1 MVRIKPFHLLSRN
14 RHWYVIDSEEMRAQS
29 VDDDTA
35 ALLEPLS
42 DETNP
47 ALPSDVVKR
56 LAALDLITD
65 EKQGIGKQCKKELPP
80 IVNMA
85 LFLTQSCNLRCI
97 YCYGNGGGYGSS
109 GNLDERTAYRAVDWL
124 IEQSGK
130 NRKIH
135 IGFFGGEPFLNFSM
149 MKKVVEF
156 ARKRAGE
163 ENKTAAFHMT
173 TNATLLDDEKIGFIE
188 KFSID
193 TSVSFDGPK
202 AIQDAQRPFA
212 DGRGSYD
219 HTVPRIRKLLEKC
232 PDSPAHAVIPAST
245 DPGIV
250 KKSLHEIGF
259 TSMSILPASP
269 SLFDKNAREISR
281 ARDLDHLLHHIEEDA
296 ETWIKSI
303 KTRDLPGVVK
313 LKHSSPLY
321 HGLTCFLHHVKK
333 RYPCGAGLG
342 KVGVSCSGDIYLCH
356 RFVGIDAYKLGTV
369 FKTDLDREIYQQPPV
384 TRVDEC
390 RRCIAGFY
398 CAGGCKH
405 DNAGANGS
413 IFKPSR
419 DMCRL
424 KRREMEMA
432 AYVVSLLDDGD
443 RGFLGRGDIVPPKP
457 CPLDFG

>member
-1 MVRIKPFHLLSRN
+1 MVRNRPFHLLSRN
-14 RHWYVIDSEEMRAQS
+14 RHRYVIVIEEMRAQA

-35 ALLEPLS
+35 ALLEPLI

-47 ALPSDVVKR
+47 ALPSDLVKR
-56 LAALDLITD
+56 LAALDLIAD
-65 EKQGIGKQCKKELPP
+65 EKEGAGKQGKKELPP

-97 YCYGNGGGYGSS
+97 YCYGNGGGYGSG
-109 GNLDERTAYRAVDWL
+109 GNLNE
-124 IEQSGK
+124 
-130 NRKIH
+130 
-135 IGFFGGEPFLNFSM
+135 
-149 MKKVVEF
+149 
-156 ARKRAGE
+156 
-163 ENKTAAFHMT
+163 KTAAFHIT

-193 TSVSFDGPK
+193 TSVS
-202 AIQDAQRPFA
+202 
-212 DGRGSYD
+212 
-219 HTVPRIRKLLEKC
+219 
-232 PDSPAHAVIPAST
+232 
-245 DPGIV
+245 
-250 KKSLHEIGF
+250 
-259 TSMSILPASP
+259 
-269 SLFDKNAREISR
+269 
-281 ARDLDHLLHHIEEDA
+281 IEEDA
-296 ETWIKSI
+296 ETWIEFI

-342 KVGVSCSGDIYLCH
+342 KVGVSCLGDVYLCH
-356 RFVGIDAYKLGTV
+356 RFVGVDAYKLGTV
-369 FKTDLDREIYQQPPV
+369 FNTDLDREIYQQPPV

-443 RGFLGRGDIVPPKP
+443 RDFLGREDIVPPKP